1 MLYSF
6 ILISL
11 AVSISFQQDP
21 SLDTNAWL
29 EKYDKYRKVIEENT
43 EITNEDNLTPEI
55 RLHLITPKSRLWNA
69 KTQDSPFKDSPFFAF
84 YWAGGQGLTRYILD
98 HPEIVRGQR
107 VLDLGSGC
115 GATAIA
121 AARCG
126 AKSVTAND
134 IDPWACISIDM
145 NAKLNNLT
153 VNITNKNIIQ
163 ETNLGNWNV
172 VFVSGVWY
180 KYEEVSQLIF
190 KLRMACDNGIA
201 VYVGDPSGTIKAFA
215 QEGEMKTVAE
225 YECSEYTFKLLGYK
239 ETEVLKFQHYVT
251 KEDEIIEKYKYLIN
265 DLNMSLFV

>member
-84 YWAGGQGLTRYILD
+84 YWAGGQGLTRYVLD

-134 IDPWACISIDM
+134 IDPLRCLLTEM
-145 NAKLNNLT
+145 NARLNKVA
-153 VNITNKNIIQ
+153 VNVTDTDLISSMKIGTA
-163 ETNLGNWNV
+163 EDWNV
-172 VFVSGVWY
+172 V
-180 KYEEVSQLIF
+180 L
-190 KLRMACDNGIA
+190 
-201 VYVGDPSGTIKAFA
+201 VGDMF
-215 QEGEMKTVAE
+215 
-225 YECSEYTFKLLGYK
+225 YENPLADKLVKWLRSAKLAG
-239 ETEVLKFQHYVT
+239 KFIYIG
-251 KEDEIIEKYKYLIN
+251 DPGRY
-265 DLNMSLFV
+265 LFVTTKDRPGNFFAHIIRYKLGMKMFQDHGVVDTDVWKLFHLS